1 MVQAG
6 VGMQDED
13 MSLIEHITELRK
25 RVIAVLAVLVITMIG
40 GLFASSYVIDFIK
53 SVEPAKSMAWHAI
66 SLWDGIRIY
75 MQFAFGISL
84 VVTLPFTMYQLWA
97 FVKPGLKEHEQKA
110 ALRFVPFSA
119 ILFLVGLAFAYG
131 VVFQMAVYFT
141 SKVNRGLGLTE
152 IYGVSQYF
160 SFMFNII
167 IPVSL
172 LFELPVLVMFLT
184 QLKIVNPKLLKK
196 LRRVA
201 YLVLI
206 VIGTAITPP
215 DFISDILVAVP
226 LIVLYEFSVMLSAR
240 VYKKQLEKAKQWEED
255 FYGKK
260 GKENPA

>member
-1 MVQAG
+1 
-6 VGMQDED
+6 MQNEN

-25 RVIAVLAVLVITMIG
+25 RVIAVLAVLVITMIA
-40 GLFASSYVIDFIK
+40 GLFLASYVIDFIK

-84 VVTLPFTMYQLWA
+84 VITVPFTLYQLWA
-97 FVKPGLKEHEQKA
+97 FVKPGLKVHEQKA

-119 ILFLVGLAFAYG
+119 ILFIVGVAFAYG

-141 SKVNRGLGLTE
+141 SKVNRSLGLTE

-160 SFMFNII
+160 SFMFNIL

-172 LFELPVLVMFLT
+172 LFELPVVVMFLT
-184 QLKIVNPKLLKK
+184 QIRVLNPKVLKK

-201 YLVLI
+201 YLILV

-215 DFISDILVAVP
+215 DFISDMLVAIP
-226 LIVLYEFSVMLSAR
+226 LILLYEFSVFLSGR
-240 VYKKQLEKAKQWEED
+240 IYRKQLAKDKQWEEE

-260 GKENPA
+260 SQGNPA